1 MNKKE
6 FIKELSK
13 LTNYDE
19 EKCTIINSVL
29 EDNFIIGKKNKDKI
43 ISELVSKLNIDTT
56 KANEIYNNAINLLT
70 TEIKKKIINPFKD
83 QD

>member
-13 LTNYDE
+13 LMNYDE

-43 ISELVSKLNIDTT
+43 INELVSKLNIDTT